1 MFIVLASPA
10 AAIAEVLLV
19 RRSGLAPL
27 CGAVRGSA
35 HRLHAASQPAAGF
48 LVMANRW
55 AMLAGCL
62 LLAAAAITVSSSG
75 LEIADGLEDA
85 AQHAIGL
92 GLVTTLIVGMARLLT
107 PVFAIGRTQASP
119 SVLLIRLIW
128 LGLSVATALRVL
140 AAVIRT
146 MLPLAGGICCSRSPA
161 YWPWPALA
169 LFTTS
174 FILAWRRQGK
184 VTRELRSSA
193 LARRR

>member
-1 MFIVLASPA
+1 MGPRLLVPILLFNLGLFIVLASPA

-19 RRSGLAPL
+19 RRSGLALTGAAMLWLAPL

-92 GLVTTLIVGMARLLT
+92 GLVTTLVVGMAR
-107 PVFAIGRTQASP
+107 P
-119 SVLLIRLIW
+119 
-128 LGLSVATALRVL
+128 
-140 AAVIRT
+140 
-146 MLPLAGGICCSRSPA
+146 
-161 YWPWPALA
+161 
-169 LFTTS
+169 
-174 FILAWRRQGK
+174 
-184 VTRELRSSA
+184 
-193 LARRR
+193 